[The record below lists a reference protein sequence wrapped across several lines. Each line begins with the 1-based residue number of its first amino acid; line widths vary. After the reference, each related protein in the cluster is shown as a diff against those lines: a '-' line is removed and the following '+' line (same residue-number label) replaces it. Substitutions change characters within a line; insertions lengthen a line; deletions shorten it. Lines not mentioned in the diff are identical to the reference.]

1 MWEVKRRIRNIIKVL
16 LDLNYVNM
24 WYLKSWINLWVLML
38 DLLQLFRL
46 MTYLMIDI
54 DVMLCIRSWNCSGA
68 VCLV

>member
-54 DVMLCIRSWNCSGA
+54 DVMLCIRSWNCSGV

>member
-1 MWEVKRRIRNIIKVL
+1 VL

-24 WYLKSWINLWVLML
+24 WHLKSWINLCAFML

-54 DVMLCIRSWNCSGA
+54 NVILCDV
-68 VCLV
+68 

>member
-54 DVMLCIRSWNCSGA
+54 DVIFKKYS
-68 VCLV
+68 

>member
-1 MWEVKRRIRNIIKVL
+1 VRLKDDLETL
-16 LDLNYVNM
+16 LSCCIDLNYVNM
-24 WYLKSWINLWVLML
+24 WYLKSWINLWVVML